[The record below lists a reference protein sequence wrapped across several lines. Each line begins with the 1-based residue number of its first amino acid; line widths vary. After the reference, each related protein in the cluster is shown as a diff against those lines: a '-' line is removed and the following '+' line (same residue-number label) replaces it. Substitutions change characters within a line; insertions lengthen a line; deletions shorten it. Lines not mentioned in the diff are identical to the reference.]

1 MYPVTEDPRMIR
13 VERCWPLTGI
23 GGGVPSFC
31 DLVTHTGLDV
41 ESVRATPAPRLA
53 GCEVGRV

>member
-1 MYPVTEDPRMIR
+1 MIR